1 MEDRQR
7 VFVRGVNG
15 RGDEVRQSLIDLG
28 GKVYRYFYYSVP
40 GYLYFINHDGEI
52 RYAAES
58 SEIGKI
64 IMDNYTELSL
74 PENWKDGDV
83 LVDRHDSQIMVLYEF
98 VSDKEADLFNAHI
111 RLNGDMIILHSL
123 EVRKRFRIATDQEIE
138 RFYEI
143 LHEHHKDWDDKKK
156 ELVNWRWKPKNGET
170 IYYFDEIGQILSDSY
185 DDFSNGPLSDF
196 GNCFHTREEA
206 EAAAERVKKALKG
219 E

>member
-1 MEDRQR
+1 MKEEQR
-7 VFVRGVNG
+7 VYIRGIKG
-15 RGDEVRQSLIDLG
+15 RGEEVINALEDLG
-28 GKVYRYFYYSVP
+28 GIVVRPMTGNDECGIYYINQYRDISRTDDDSELAQIIIEYYK
-40 GYLYFINHDGEI
+40 EI
-52 RYAAES
+52 
-58 SEIGKI
+58 K
-64 IMDNYTELSL
+64 L
-74 PENWKDGDV
+74 PEQWKDGDV

>member
-7 VFVRGVNG
+7 VFVRGVEG
-15 RGDEVRQSLIDLG
+15 RGDEVLKMLEEHG
-28 GKVYRYFYYSVP
+28 GENYHLDGADP
-40 GYLYFINHDGEI
+40 EYLYYINHEGSISLALLD
-52 RYAAES
+52 
-58 SEIGKI
+58 SEFGKI

>member
-28 GKVYRYFYYSVP
+28 GKVYRYFNYSVP

-58 SEIGKI
+58 SEFGKI

-185 DDFSNGPLSDF
+185 DDFSNGTLSDF
-196 GNCFHTREEA
+196 ANCFHTREET

>member
-7 VFVRGVNG
+7 VFVRGVKG
-15 RGDEVRQSLIDLG
+15 RGDEVLKMLENRG
-28 GKVYRYFYYSVP
+28 GENYYLDGADP
-40 GYLYFINHDGEI
+40 EYLYFINHKGSISLTLLD
-52 RYAAES
+52 
-58 SEIGKI
+58 SEFGKI

-143 LHEHHKDWDDKKK
+143 LHEHHKDWDDRKK

>member
-7 VFVRGVNG
+7 VFVRGVKG
-15 RGDEVRQSLIDLG
+15 RGDEVLKMLENRG
-28 GKVYRYFYYSVP
+28 GENYYLDGADP
-40 GYLYFINHDGEI
+40 EYLYFINHKGSISLALLD
-52 RYAAES
+52 
-58 SEIGKI
+58 SEFGKI

-156 ELVNWRWKPKNGET
+156 KLVNWRWKPKNGET

-196 GNCFHTREEA
+196 GNCFHPREEA